1 MTIHLP
7 ADLEGFLRDEVRNG
21 RFASENEAVA
31 EAIRRLKV
39 ESDTTTPPP
48 APPPESRPIWEV
60 FEEISASVP
69 DEEWAKMPT
78 DGAEQHDHYIYGTPK
93 RPPTP

>member
-7 ADLEGFLRDEVRNG
+7 ADLENFLHEEVRNG
-21 RFASENEAVA
+21 RFASESDAVT

-39 ESDTTTPPP
+39 ESHAMSSSQTPPP
-48 APPPESRPIWEV
+48 ENRPIWEV
-60 FEEISASVP
+60 FAEISASVP
-69 DEEWAKMPT
+69 DEEWAKLPT

-93 RPPTP
+93 RTPTP